1 MPPNTPKSEIAAIK
15 EEMYTHCKNKE
26 FLITDAIIKLH
37 SIAYSLTT
45 TIKTAAKDAINTPHP
60 TSCTYGVP
68 MFVKSPLTMIKKS
81 DRLFALNS
89 IHAKQTK
96 TNVTAQ

>member
-45 TIKTAAKDAINTPHP
+45 TIKTAAKDADHKGLICKTLEQLNSKKRKTNNP
-60 TSCTYGVP
+60 
-68 MFVKSPLTMIKKS
+68 IKKWAE
-81 DRLFALNS
+81 DL
-89 IHAKQTK
+89 K
-96 TNVTAQ
+96 